1 MTQRFQYQAMLA
13 LLLSSLAMTTAAC
26 QDSTANLL
34 QRSDA
39 DSIASSPA
47 AIPSPQTAAS
57 PKAIAAADNGDNNY
71 EKAIDR
77 ATAAAAITQ
86 SAQSKDDWRLV
97 VDRWQQAIQ
106 FMGTIPKTNSRY
118 VQVQKKLT
126 EYRRNLAYAQQQ
138 TRRSTEPTP
147 SLSGRV
153 TVLSPRSTATPQPSL
168 SSARPIAIPPS
179 TVNQTLSPAENFPA
193 EVRSSSAQPRSFSVP
208 IIRRAGSTPVIQVT
222 FNGNQSFDMI
232 VDTGASGT
240 LITRAMASAL
250 RVVPV
255 GQASVD
261 TASERNV
268 SVPLGY
274 VSSISVGGATAQ
286 NVLVAVAGPQLS
298 IGLLGH
304 DFFGNYDVTI
314 RQNEVEFRER

>member
-1 MTQRFQYQAMLA
+1 MV
-13 LLLSSLAMTTAAC
+13 
-26 QDSTANLL
+26 
-34 QRSDA
+34 
-39 DSIASSPA
+39 
-47 AIPSPQTAAS
+47 AS
-57 PKAIAAADNGDNNY
+57 PKAAPAADNGDNNY
-71 EKAIDR
+71 EKAIAR

-97 VDRWQQAIQ
+97 ADRWQQAIQ
-106 FMGTIPKTNSRY
+106 FMGAIPKTNGRY

-138 TRRSTEPTP
+138 TRRSTELNPG
-147 SLSGRV
+147 GRV
-153 TVLSPRSTATPQPSL
+153 TVLSPRSPKPTAIPQPSL
-168 SSARPIAIPPS
+168 SSARPIAPS
-179 TVNQTLSPAENFPA
+179 TVNQTLRPAENFPA
-193 EVRSSSAQPRSFSVP
+193 EARSSSVQPRSFSVP
-208 IIRRAGSTPVIQVT
+208 IVRRAGSTPVIQVM

-274 VSSISVGGATAQ
+274 VSSISVGEATAQ